1 MKNLKKKISVAV
13 FMRFFESNNYLVFYS
28 KVVSLKKNNLK
39 SYYLLNYVC
48 KKLPYS
54 FFLKNFVNNF
64 LNISSFSKK
73 SELNKFIMTLDS
85 NLYNLYFL
93 KFKQLYVFNDNF
105 KISIIFKF
113 LNINFFLIHLKKI
126 LFKWLFGFKFMFK
139 I

>member
-1 MKNLKKKISVAV
+1 M
-13 FMRFFESNNYLVFYS
+13 
-28 KVVSLKKNNLK
+28 
-39 SYYLLNYVC
+39 
-48 KKLPYS
+48 
-54 FFLKNFVNNF
+54 
-64 LNISSFSKK
+64 SSFSKK

-113 LNINFFLIHLKKI
+113 LNINLFLINLKKI
-126 LFKWLFGFKFMFK
+126 LFKWLFSFKFIFK